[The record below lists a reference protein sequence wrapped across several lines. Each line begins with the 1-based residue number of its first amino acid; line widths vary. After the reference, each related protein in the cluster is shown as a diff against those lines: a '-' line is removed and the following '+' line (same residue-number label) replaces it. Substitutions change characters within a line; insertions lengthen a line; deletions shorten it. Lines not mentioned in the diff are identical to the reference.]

1 MITSTIRSFSEIL
14 CLFFEFF
21 FSLIVALAPNQLKH
35 FIYYSLAWYDNEL
48 VQYQKE
54 RTETELEKT
63 FEDRKTYLATQG
75 GSNVSGEHLKQ
86 KMMKEPETDWQKS
99 VKSKKSED
107 YYTKLQELENE
118 QVVKESRLRE
128 STQHQFAIPGQ
139 NVVQSSVTKG
149 MAQKYLNQL

>member
-1 MITSTIRSFSEIL
+1 
-14 CLFFEFF
+14 
-21 FSLIVALAPNQLKH
+21 
-35 FIYYSLAWYDNEL
+35 
-48 VQYQKE
+48 
-54 RTETELEKT
+54 
-63 FEDRKTYLATQG
+63 
-75 GSNVSGEHLKQ
+75 
-86 KMMKEPETDWQKS
+86 MKEPETEWQKS
-99 VKSKKSED
+99 VKNKKSED

>member
-1 MITSTIRSFSEIL
+1 MSFW
-14 CLFFEFF
+14 FF
-21 FSLIVALAPNQLKH
+21 FLINLLYTNQFNIFFYH
-35 FIYYSLAWYDNEL
+35 SLAWYDNEL
-48 VQYQKE
+48 VSYQKE

-75 GSNVSGEHLKQ
+75 ASNVSGEHLKQ
-86 KMMKEPETDWQKS
+86 KTFKEPATDWQKT
-99 VKSKKSED
+99 VKDKKSED
-107 YYTKLQELENE
+107 YYSKLQELENE

>member
-1 MITSTIRSFSEIL
+1 M
-14 CLFFEFF
+14 
-21 FSLIVALAPNQLKH
+21 
-35 FIYYSLAWYDNEL
+35 
-48 VQYQKE
+48 
-54 RTETELEKT
+54 
-63 FEDRKTYLATQG
+63 ATQG
-75 GSNVSGEHLKQ
+75 GSNVSGEHLKP
-86 KMMKEPETDWQKS
+86 KMLKEAETDWQKS

-128 STQHQFAIPGQ
+128 STQHQFAVPGE